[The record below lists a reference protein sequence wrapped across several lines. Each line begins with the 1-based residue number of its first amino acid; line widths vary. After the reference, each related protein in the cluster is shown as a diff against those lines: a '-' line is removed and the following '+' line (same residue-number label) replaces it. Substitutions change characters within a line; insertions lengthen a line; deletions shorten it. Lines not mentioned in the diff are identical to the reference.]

1 VEGHQKADGTG
12 TAATAKVKFEF
23 FVYTSYDG
31 LRGAT

>member
-1 VEGHQKADGTG
+1 VEGHQTADGTG
-12 TAATAKVKFEF
+12 TAAAATVEFEF